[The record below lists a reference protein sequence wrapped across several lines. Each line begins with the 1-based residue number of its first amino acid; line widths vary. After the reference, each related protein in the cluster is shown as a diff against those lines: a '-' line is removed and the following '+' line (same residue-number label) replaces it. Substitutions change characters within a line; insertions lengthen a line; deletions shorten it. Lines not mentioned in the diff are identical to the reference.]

1 MGSRIYQEVREKRG
15 LAYVLYSQPNY
26 HTDHGTLELYLGTA
40 AERADEAVEATICEW
55 SRLSSMGFEP
65 GELDRQKAHLRRSVA
80 LSLQNSHSRMN
91 RLGKAMLAGAPL
103 LSVEENIGA
112 IASVTAEQAE
122 RVLESVLTAPCALA
136 ALGTNLSEDTLG
148 TALRQLPVSRSTP

>member
-1 MGSRIYQEVREKRG
+1 
-15 LAYVLYSQPNY
+15 
-26 HTDHGTLELYLGTA
+26 
-40 AERADEAVEATICEW
+40 
-55 SRLSSMGFEP
+55 MGFEP

-103 LSVEENIGA
+103 LSVEENLGA